1 MVHTCPRCELR
12 FLTEAELTEH
22 LDVDH
27 HLAPESFERFHY
39 KPLPQRPVSRRF
51 VVIANETLTDDSVL
65 ERIVDMTRDGHVHLV
80 VPATPAEADGDAHD
94 DKGLALATYRM
105 RRAIDSMHA
114 SGIEAEGEV
123 GHLDPVRA
131 AADALAREHADE
143 IIIATLPQGASKWL
157 HVNVPAALEHRFGL
171 PVTVLTTV

>member
-12 FLTEAELTEH
+12 FLTQAELTEH

-27 HLAPESFERFHY
+27 HLEPQTFERFHY
-39 KPLPQRPVSRRF
+39 KPLPQRPGSKRYL
-51 VVIANETLTDDSVL
+51 VIGNQTLTDDSVL
-65 ERIVDMTRDGHVHLV
+65 QRINDMTRDGHVHLV
-80 VPATPAEADGDAHD
+80 VPATPAKAGAEVVD

-105 RRAIDSMHA
+105 RHAIDLLHD
-114 SGIEAEGEV
+114 SGVDAEGEV

-131 AADALAREHADE
+131 AADALAHEHADE
-143 IIIATLPQGASKWL
+143 IILATLPEGASKWL

-171 PVTVLTTV
+171 PVKVLTST